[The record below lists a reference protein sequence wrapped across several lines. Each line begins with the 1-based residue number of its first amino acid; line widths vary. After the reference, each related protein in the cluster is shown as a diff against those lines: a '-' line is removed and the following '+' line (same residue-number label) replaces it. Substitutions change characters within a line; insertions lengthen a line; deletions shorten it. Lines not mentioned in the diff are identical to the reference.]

1 MSEENREIKKKDSLR
16 EKILK
21 TARELFNRHGYNEV
35 SMRDISEELQISVGN
50 LTYHFR
56 KKEDLVEA
64 VVLEWHKRY
73 QKPKSPETLEGLDGC
88 FRRVLGHQEDNI
100 YYSRHYKQLSQVS
113 ERIRRIQEKVL
124 SDLHDIIEEA
134 FRNLREARLMES
146 DEIPAQS
153 EYLIRTILSIC
164 AYGSVQNDTDLLMC
178 IWSLIFPMLTKE
190 GRIQYHAKIAPGAD
204 SKSCIYAVCEKT
216 SEGLS

>member
-1 MSEENREIKKKDSLR
+1 MGGGTGKMSEENGNIKKKDSLR

-35 SMRDISEELQISVGN
+35 SMRDISEELEISVGN

-73 QKPKSPETLEGLDGC
+73 KKPKNPETLEELDNC

-100 YYSRHYKQLSQVS
+100 YYFKHYRQLSQVS
-113 ERIRRIQEKVL
+113 ERIRRIQENVL
-124 SDLHDIIEEA
+124 SDLHDIIEGS
-134 FRNLREARLMES
+134 FRNLREARLMGP

-153 EYLIRTILSIC
+153 EYLIQTILSIC
-164 AYGSVQNDTDLLMC
+164 AYGSVRDDTDLLMC
-178 IWSLIFPMLTKE
+178 IWSLIFPMLTKD
-190 GRIQYHAKIAPGAD
+190 GRIQRTSTACRVSGA
-204 SKSCIYAVCEKT
+204 
-216 SEGLS
+216 